1 MLRSA
6 LAIVCCTLCLPSLA
20 QAADPTDGIPGLD
33 VPLEAGRLTHYL
45 TLLDVA
51 EFADGSL
58 YWLVEA
64 KADMSPDDIQ
74 ERLGEYVFVLYDAN
88 GVAYESFWL
97 RFARRIGGESV
108 QAAHAWAEP
117 LELREGQRIY
127 LCLTDVSERLLDDAE
142 RVAFED
148 HSDE

>member
-1 MLRSA
+1 MFRSL
-6 LAIVCCTLCLPSLA
+6 LAIACCSFCLSSLA
-20 QAADPTDGIPGLD
+20 QAADPTDSIPGVD
-33 VPLEAGRLTHYL
+33 VPLDTGRLTQYL

-74 ERLGEYVFVLYDAN
+74 ERLGEYLFVLYDDN

-108 QAAHAWAEP
+108 RAAHAWAEP
-117 LELREGQRIY
+117 LELQEGQRIY
-127 LCLTDVSERLLDDAE
+127 LCLPDVSERLLNDAE
-142 RVAFED
+142 SVAFED